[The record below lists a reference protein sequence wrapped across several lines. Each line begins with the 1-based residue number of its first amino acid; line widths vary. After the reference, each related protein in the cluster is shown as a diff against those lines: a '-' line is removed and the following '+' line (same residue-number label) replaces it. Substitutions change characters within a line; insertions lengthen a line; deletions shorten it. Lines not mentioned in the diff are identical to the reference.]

1 MTDVALL
8 YQKILK
14 SVSKFENGNS
24 SRLMSKMGLNYK
36 KNSGVSIPEIDKLAQ
51 NYRKNNQ
58 LAVFLLN
65 QDEREVK
72 LLAMRLF
79 DYDLQPET
87 FLEDV
92 LNSINN
98 AEMAEQ
104 AAMHYFVNLS
114 DFNKIAQ
121 KLISHGNEYCR
132 LSAYLAIARYA
143 RFSKSA
149 SDRWFEELLVSYG
162 LSEYSDET
170 PPLKRAQSA
179 MLSAISLRS
188 EDLRRKVHNCIQNKR
203 FRTEELK
210 RFYIEELE
218 SFFYN

>member
-1 MTDVALL
+1 
-8 YQKILK
+8 
-14 SVSKFENGNS
+14 
-24 SRLMSKMGLNYK
+24 MSKMGLNYK

-51 NYRKNNQ
+51 NYEKNNH

-79 DYDLQPET
+79 DYELQPEI
-87 FLEDV
+87 FLDDV

-104 AAMHYFVNLS
+104 AAMHYFVKLS

-121 KLISHGNEYCR
+121 KLICHGNEYCR

-149 SDRWFEELLVSYG
+149 SDKWFEELLLPYR

-170 PPLKRAQSA
+170 IPLKRAQSA
-179 MLSAISLRS
+179 MLSAISSRS
-188 EDLRRKVHNCIQNKR
+188 EDLRKKVYHCIQNKK
-203 FRTEELK
+203 FRNEELK
-210 RFYIEELE
+210 RFYMEELK